1 MAKSDN
7 ASIVIEK
14 VRKSIV
20 TIQTEESIG
29 TGFIAD
35 KRGIVITNAHVVGS
49 AKRCK
54 VTLFDKDELEGR
66 VLLSYFSKDIAFIKI
81 ETEKSLH
88 QARMPQERDYKI
100 GDSVIAYGNPF
111 GYENTV
117 TKGII
122 SALDREIQEVK
133 YIQTDVAINPGNS
146 GGPLLDMKGNV
157 IGINTLKIAD
167 ASGIGFAIPISD
179 IMPLVRES
187 LKKFKAVEHSRYCSN
202 CGAYTETGEKW
213 CSNCGSL
220 LPESER
226 RRKKETNKCP
236 ACGKT
241 NTKKNEWCAYCGH
254 KLTENK

>member
-1 MAKSDN
+1 MAKSD
-7 ASIVIEK
+7 SVSSLIRR
-14 VRKSIV
+14 VRRFIV

-35 KRGIVITNAHVVGS
+35 RRGIVITNSHVVGS
-49 AKRCK
+49 FKTCT
-54 VTLFDKDELEGR
+54 VTLFDKETIEGK
-66 VLLSYFSKDIAFIKI
+66 VLLSYFARDIAFIKI
-81 ETEKSLH
+81 DTEKKIV
-88 QARMPQERDYKI
+88 QAKMPLTKTYAI

-122 SALDREIQEVK
+122 SAVDREIQDIK

-167 ASGIGFAIPISD
+167 ASGIGFAIPVSD
-179 IMPLVRES
+179 IMPLVKES
-187 LKKFKAVEHSRYCSN
+187 LLKFKAIENSRYCSN
-202 CGAYTETGEKW
+202 CGAYTESDEKW
-213 CSNCGSL
+213 CLKCGTI
-220 LPESER
+220 LPEIEHKH
-226 RRKKETNKCP
+226 KKKTNKCE

-241 NTKKNEWCAYCGH
+241 NLKKSRWCAFCGH
-254 KLTENK
+254 KLTENR